1 MIAIGSEYSDRTGVL
16 ELSQEQK
23 LQVQKPVSVAVQ
35 AKLQRGLALHQQ
47 GKLAEAEKLYQEIL
61 QQEPTY
67 VDVLHMLAVVAL
79 QTRRIERGVE
89 LISKAIELNPNVA
102 AAHNDLGLALS
113 DLNRNEEALASYDKA
128 IALKPDF
135 AKAYYNRGNTLNQLK
150 RYEEALAS
158 YDKAIA
164 LKPDYAFLYGMW
176 LHTKMI
182 ICDWNNL
189 ESEVAQLVE
198 KIKCNEK
205 ISPPI
210 TILSISSSLNL
221 QLRAAEIWALAKY
234 PLNNTLPKITKHQ
247 RHDKIRIGY
256 FSADLGEHPT
266 AYLSAEL
273 FEKHDRSR
281 FEVTA
286 FSFGPNTND
295 AFDRFI
301 DVGNQ
306 SDRDVALLARN
317 LKIDIAVDLMGHT
330 QDSRTTIFAMRAAPV
345 QVNYLG
351 YPGTMG
357 AEYIDYLIADS
368 ILIPASNQKY
378 FSERIVYLPHSYQAS
393 DTKRRIAD
401 KSYTR
406 AEVGL
411 AEDAFVFCCFN
422 QAVTINPNI
431 FDLWMRFLRNIN
443 NSVLWLLADNV
454 TATKNLKREA
464 RNRGISEDR
473 LIFAPRLPMADH
485 LARHKLADLFLD
497 TLPFNAHAT
506 ASDALWAGLPVLTCV
521 GETFPGRVA
530 ASLLNAIGLPELI
543 TSTTQEYETLAIE
556 LATNPE
562 KLAAIKHKLA
572 SNRLTTPLFDTQK
585 FTRHIEAAYTMMYE
599 RYQADLPPDHIY
611 VL

>member
-1 MIAIGSEYSDRTGVL
+1 MP
-16 ELSQEQK
+16 QEQK
-23 LQVQKPVSVAVQ
+23 LQVRKPVSATLQ

-67 VDVLHMLAVVAL
+67 FDVLHMLAVVAL

-89 LISKAIELNPNVA
+89 LISEAIELDPNVA
-102 AAHNDLGLALS
+102 AAHSDLGLALS

-135 AKAYYNRGNTLNQLK
+135 AKAYYNRGNTLNQMK

-158 YDKAIA
+158 YNKALA
-164 LKPDYAFLYGMW
+164 LKPDYPFLYGMW

-182 ICDWNNL
+182 ICDWDNL

-198 KIKCNEK
+198 KIKCAEK
-205 ISPPI
+205 ISPPF
-210 TILSISSSLNL
+210 TILSTSSSLDM
-221 QLRAAEIWALAKY
+221 QLRASEIWALAKH
-234 PLNNTLPKITKHQ
+234 PLNKTLPKITKRQ
-247 RHDKIRIGY
+247 RRDKIRIGY

-273 FEKHDRSR
+273 FEKHDRSQ

-286 FSFGPNTND
+286 FSFGQNTNET
-295 AFDRFI
+295 FDRFI

-306 SDRDVALLARN
+306 SDRDAALLARK
-317 LKIDIAVDLMGHT
+317 LEIDIAVDLMGHT

-345 QVNYLG
+345 QVTYLG

-401 KSYTR
+401 KSFTR

-411 AEDAFVFCCFN
+411 PEDAFVLCCFN

-454 TATKNLKREA
+454 TATRNLKREA
-464 RNRGISEDR
+464 RNRGISEDQ

-543 TSTTQEYETLAIE
+543 TSTTQEYETLATE

>member
-1 MIAIGSEYSDRTGVL
+1 MP
-16 ELSQEQK
+16 QEQK
-23 LQVQKPVSVAVQ
+23 LQVRKPVSATLQ

-67 VDVLHMLAVVAL
+67 FDVLHMLAVVAL

-89 LISKAIELNPNVA
+89 LISEAIELDPNVA
-102 AAHNDLGLALS
+102 AAHSDLGLALS

-135 AKAYYNRGNTLNQLK
+135 AKAYYNRGNTLNQMK

-158 YDKAIA
+158 YNKALA
-164 LKPDYAFLYGMW
+164 LKPDYPFLYGMW

-182 ICDWNNL
+182 ICDWDNL

-198 KIKCNEK
+198 KIKCAEK
-205 ISPPI
+205 ISPPF
-210 TILSISSSLNL
+210 TILSTSSSLDM
-221 QLRAAEIWALAKY
+221 QLRASEIWALAKH
-234 PLNNTLPKITKHQ
+234 PLNKTLPKITKRQ
-247 RHDKIRIGY
+247 RRDKIRIGY

-273 FEKHDRSR
+273 FEKHDRSQ

-286 FSFGPNTND
+286 FSFGQNTNET
-295 AFDRFI
+295 FDRFI

-306 SDRDVALLARN
+306 SDRDAALLARK
-317 LKIDIAVDLMGHT
+317 LEIDIAVDLMGHT

-345 QVNYLG
+345 QVTYLG

-401 KSYTR
+401 KSFTR

-411 AEDAFVFCCFN
+411 PEDAFVFCCFN

-454 TATKNLKREA
+454 TATRNLKREA
-464 RNRGISEDR
+464 RNRGISEDQ

-521 GETFPGRVA
+521 GETFAGRVA

-543 TSTTQEYETLAIE
+543 TSTTQEYETLATE

-572 SNRLTTPLFDTQK
+572 RNRLTTPLFDTQK

>member
-1 MIAIGSEYSDRTGVL
+1 MP
-16 ELSQEQK
+16 QEQK
-23 LQVQKPVSVAVQ
+23 LQVRKPVSATLQ

-67 VDVLHMLAVVAL
+67 FDVLHMLAVVAL

-89 LISKAIELNPNVA
+89 LISEAIELDPNVA
-102 AAHNDLGLALS
+102 AAHSDLGLALS

-135 AKAYYNRGNTLNQLK
+135 AKAYYNRGNTLNQMK

-158 YDKAIA
+158 YNKALA
-164 LKPDYAFLYGMW
+164 LKPDYPFLYGMW

-182 ICDWNNL
+182 ICDWDNL

-198 KIKCNEK
+198 KIKCAEK
-205 ISPPI
+205 ISPPF
-210 TILSISSSLNL
+210 TILSTSSSLDM
-221 QLRAAEIWALAKY
+221 QLRASEIWALAKH
-234 PLNNTLPKITKHQ
+234 PLNKTLPKITKRQ
-247 RHDKIRIGY
+247 RRDKIRIGY

-273 FEKHDRSR
+273 FEKHDRSQ

-286 FSFGPNTND
+286 FSFGQNTNET
-295 AFDRFI
+295 FDRFI

-306 SDRDVALLARN
+306 SDRDAALLARK
-317 LKIDIAVDLMGHT
+317 LEIDIAVDLMGHT

-345 QVNYLG
+345 QVTYLG

-401 KSYTR
+401 KSFTR

-411 AEDAFVFCCFN
+411 PEDAFVFCCFN

-454 TATKNLKREA
+454 TATRNLKREA
-464 RNRGISEDR
+464 RNRGISEDQ

-543 TSTTQEYETLAIE
+543 TSTTQEYETLATE

>member
-1 MIAIGSEYSDRTGVL
+1 MP
-16 ELSQEQK
+16 QEQK
-23 LQVQKPVSVAVQ
+23 LQVRKPVSATLQ

-67 VDVLHMLAVVAL
+67 FDVLHMLAVVAL

-89 LISKAIELNPNVA
+89 LISEAIELDPNVA
-102 AAHNDLGLALS
+102 AAHSDLGLALS

-135 AKAYYNRGNTLNQLK
+135 AKAYYNRGNTLNQMK

-158 YDKAIA
+158 YNKALA
-164 LKPDYAFLYGMW
+164 LKPDYPFLYGMW

-182 ICDWNNL
+182 ICDWDNL

-198 KIKCNEK
+198 KIKCAEK
-205 ISPPI
+205 ISPPF
-210 TILSISSSLNL
+210 TILSTSSSLDM
-221 QLRAAEIWALAKY
+221 QLRASEIWALAKH
-234 PLNNTLPKITKHQ
+234 PLNKTLPKITKRQ
-247 RHDKIRIGY
+247 RRDKIRIGY

-273 FEKHDRSR
+273 FEKHDRSQ

-286 FSFGPNTND
+286 FSFGQNTNET
-295 AFDRFI
+295 FDRFI

-306 SDRDVALLARN
+306 SDRDAALLARK
-317 LKIDIAVDLMGHT
+317 LEIDIAVDLMGHT

-345 QVNYLG
+345 QVTYLG

-401 KSYTR
+401 KSFTR

-411 AEDAFVFCCFN
+411 PEDAFVFCCFN

-454 TATKNLKREA
+454 TATRNLKREA
-464 RNRGISEDR
+464 RNRGISEDQ

-521 GETFPGRVA
+521 GETFAGRVA

-543 TSTTQEYETLAIE
+543 TSTTQEYETLATE

>member
-1 MIAIGSEYSDRTGVL
+1 MP
-16 ELSQEQK
+16 QEQK
-23 LQVQKPVSVAVQ
+23 LQVRKPVSATLQ

-67 VDVLHMLAVVAL
+67 FDVLHMLAVVAL

-89 LISKAIELNPNVA
+89 LISEAIELDPNVA
-102 AAHNDLGLALS
+102 AAHSDLGLALS

-135 AKAYYNRGNTLNQLK
+135 AKAYYNRGNTLNQMK

-182 ICDWNNL
+182 ICDWDNL

-198 KIKCNEK
+198 KIKCAEK
-205 ISPPI
+205 ISPPF
-210 TILSISSSLNL
+210 TILSTSSSLDM
-221 QLRAAEIWALAKY
+221 QLRAAEIWALAKH
-234 PLNNTLPKITKHQ
+234 PLNKTLPKITKRQ
-247 RHDKIRIGY
+247 RRDKIRIGY

-273 FEKHDRSR
+273 FEKHDRSQ

-286 FSFGPNTND
+286 FSFGQNTNET
-295 AFDRFI
+295 FDRFI

-306 SDRDVALLARN
+306 SDRDAALLARK
-317 LKIDIAVDLMGHT
+317 LEIDIAVDLMGHT

-401 KSYTR
+401 KSFTR

-411 AEDAFVFCCFN
+411 PEDAFVFCCFN

-454 TATKNLKREA
+454 TATRNLKREA
-464 RNRGISEDR
+464 RNRGISEDQ